1 MLEKFGRFEEPFHF
15 LTADNDRKLFG
26 MLYLWKFELLI
37 FNAFRPIS
45 KPKAIDSKFKIRIGG
60 SIVIYLNLIQI
71 IGDLVWVDL
80 GGNPVKM
87 KGQFGQ
93 MAAIAPKGTLTLSR
107 YHNFLMKS
115 FVK

>member
-1 MLEKFGRFEEPFHF
+1 MFEKLWGFEESPHF

-26 MLYLWKFELLI
+26 MLDLWKFELLI

-45 KPKAIDSKFKIRIGG
+45 KPKAIDSKFKIGIGG
-60 SIVIYLNLIQI
+60 RIVVYFNLIQI

-93 MAAIAPKGTLTLSR
+93 MAAIAAKGTLTLSCH
-107 YHNFLMKS
+107 YNFLMKS